1 MSISSIGQSNV
12 LGEDVLQIIFQHL
25 DAEDLL
31 KCEAVCRQ
39 WRDILLAGTP
49 WRRLYHR
56 NIGRLRLW
64 RKAQKK
70 LESDQKTLPTEQYPG
85 ICKGI
90 LTCLQQVDRNWRRG
104 HFAILTYPVSSY
116 CARYISMNEDYVAW
130 DISRYRASYKG
141 LYGKTCAFLNT
152 ESMENNETLT
162 YFSFLKHLSFVGCYS
177 EMLLFHRTFGNL
189 EIANRKTR
197 CVVNVWDGLDEEE
210 KKSLCYKFGSKLLVT
225 YCYFQGSDSKG
236 IRIRIWKIE
245 NPPVLVHDRLCKYDE
260 LVKMDDQFI
269 VFSSAGTSCFISAEN
284 FEEFRTVTWRDYCR
298 EKYDR
303 GLLFRSTYP
312 DDGSGIIRIFDVTS
326 GTFFNDVRLPIRN
339 NTRQSVELMTY
350 WASSNSRFVVIGW
363 TTSSSGIFK
372 FSNLSFYDLEAVKK
386 PSSDRSC
393 YLYTLQI
400 QCPNSILEFDEYKHL
415 RFLMDESRIVFNGI
429 HGDEENNV
437 TVLDFAD
444 FNEPKTSDS
453 ENSEEESELESSES
467 ENSDLENSEKESE
480 LEYSESEDSES
491 EDSESEGSKS
501 ENSDLENS
509 EEESESSE
517 DSDLEDKPETRKKT
531 KKPKTKIKILF
542 DPYVDSLPLDDAE
555 MMDT

>member
-1 MSISSIGQSNV
+1 MG
-12 LGEDVLQIIFQHL
+12 IF
-25 DAEDLL
+25 D
-31 KCEAVCRQ
+31 C
-39 WRDILLAGTP
+39 
-49 WRRLYHR
+49 
-56 NIGRLRLW
+56 
-64 RKAQKK
+64 
-70 LESDQKTLPTEQYPG
+70 
-85 ICKGI
+85 
-90 LTCLQQVDRNWRRG
+90 
-104 HFAILTYPVSSY
+104 
-116 CARYISMNEDYVAW
+116 
-130 DISRYRASYKG
+130 
-141 LYGKTCAFLNT
+141 
-152 ESMENNETLT
+152 
-162 YFSFLKHLSFVGCYS
+162 CYS
-177 EMLLFHRTFGNL
+177 EMLLVHQTFGNL

-197 CVVNVWDGLDEEE
+197 WVVNVWDGFDKEE
-210 KKSLCYKFGSKLLVT
+210 KEFLYFEIGSKLLVT
-225 YCYFQGSDSKG
+225 YCRFQGSDRKR
-236 IRIRIWKIE
+236 IRIRIWKME
-245 NPPVLVHDRLCKYDE
+245 NPPVLIHDRLCKYDHLGFE
-260 LVKMDDQFI
+260 KVDDQFI
-269 VFSSAGTSCFISAEN
+269 VFSDFTIFCFISAEN
-284 FEEFRTVTWRDYCR
+284 FEEFRAVTWSDNCR
-298 EKYDR
+298 LEYDR

-480 LEYSESEDSES
+480 LEYSESEDSDLENSEEES
-491 EDSESEGSKS
+491 ELESSES